1 MSIAVLDNKIPLL
14 VVVGPTASGKT
25 ALAVALA
32 KRYHGEVVSAD
43 SMQIYQGMRI
53 ATAKPTSAEM
63 EGVCHHLMDFL
74 PPGAVY
80 SVADYVRDA
89 HTCIRRLSEKGILPV
104 VAGGTGLYVDSLI
117 RNIQYAEIPSNPEI
131 RRRLEEQA
139 AEKGTADMLSELSAV
154 DPEAAS
160 RLHVND
166 QKRIIRALEVYQVSG
181 VTITE
186 YNRRSRAVES
196 PYRPYIVGLQVRDR
210 SVLYERINRRVDQM
224 VESGLIEEARTFS
237 GNAQSAT
244 AVQAIGYKELLPYFS
259 GAISLDKA
267 VEDIKR
273 ETRRYAKRQLSW
285 FRRNPD
291 INWFYLDDYTS
302 ATEMTDHICD
312 VIEKRCDFIGCKG
325 EKQKE

>member
-1 MSIAVLDNKIPLL
+1 MSIAALDNKVPLL

-43 SMQIYQGMRI
+43 SMQIYQGMCI

-63 EGVCHHLMDFL
+63 AGVRHHLIDFL
-74 PPGAVY
+74 PPGSVY

-89 HTCIRRLSEKGILPV
+89 HACIRELSEKGILPV

-139 AEKGTADMLSELSAV
+139 KEKGAADMLSELSTI

-196 PYRPYIVGLQVRDR
+196 PYRPFIVGLQVHDR

-224 VESGLIEEARTFS
+224 VESGLIEEVRTFS

-325 EKQKE
+325 EKPKE

>member
-1 MSIAVLDNKIPLL
+1 MSTSLSDNKIPLL

-25 ALAVALA
+25 SLAVTLA

-43 SMQIYQGMRI
+43 SMQIYRGMNI
-53 ATAKPTSAEM
+53 ATAKPDQAEM
-63 EGVCHHLMDFL
+63 DGIRHHLMDFL
-74 PPGAVY
+74 PSGAVY

-89 HTCIRRLSEKGILPV
+89 HACIRELTAADILPV

-117 RNIQYAEIPSNPEI
+117 RNIRYAEIPSNSEI

-139 AEKGTADMLSELSAV
+139 KEKGTADMLSELSAV

-196 PYRPYIVGLQVRDR
+196 PYRPFIIGLQVRDR

-224 VESGLIEEARTFS
+224 VEAGLIEEARAFFNDPYS
-237 GNAQSAT
+237 ST
-244 AVQAIGYKELLPYFS
+244 AIQAIGYKELLPHFT
-259 GAISLDKA
+259 GAISLNEA

-291 INWFYLDDYTS
+291 INWFYLDDYAS
-302 ATEMTDHICD
+302 AAEMEDHICTA
-312 VIEKRCDFIGCKG
+312 IEKRCDFIGGKA
-325 EKQKE
+325 

>member
-1 MSIAVLDNKIPLL
+1 MSTAIPDNRIPLL

-25 ALAVALA
+25 ALAIALA
-32 KRYHGEVVSAD
+32 KRYRGEVVSAD

-63 EGVCHHLMDFL
+63 EGVRHHLMDFL
-74 PPGAVY
+74 PPGSVY

-89 HTCIRRLSEKGILPV
+89 HACIRELSEKGILPV
-104 VAGGTGLYVDSLI
+104 VAGGTGLYMDSLI

-139 AEKGTADMLSELSAV
+139 KEKGTADMLSELSAV

-186 YNRRSRAVES
+186 YNRLSRMVES
-196 PYRPYIVGLQVRDR
+196 PYRTFIIGLQVRDR

-224 VESGLIEEARTFS
+224 VEAGLIEEARAFFNGPYS
-237 GNAQSAT
+237 ST
-244 AVQAIGYKELLPYFS
+244 AIQAIGYKELLPYFT
-259 GAISLDKA
+259 GAISLDEA

-291 INWFYLDDYTS
+291 INWFYLDDYPST
-302 ATEMTDHICD
+302 AEMTGRICD
-312 VIEKRCDFIGCKG
+312 TVEERCDFIGHK
-325 EKQKE
+325 EKKKKE

>member
-1 MSIAVLDNKIPLL
+1 MSTALPDNKIPLL

-25 ALAVALA
+25 ALAVTLA

-43 SMQIYQGMRI
+43 SMQIYQGMNI
-53 ATAKPTSAEM
+53 ATAKPNLAEM
-63 EGVCHHLMDFL
+63 DGIRHHLMDFL
-74 PPGAVY
+74 PPGAIY

-89 HTCIRRLSEKGILPV
+89 HACIRELAAAGILPV

-117 RNIQYAEIPSNPEI
+117 RNIRYAEIPTDPEI
-131 RRRLEEQA
+131 RRRLEVRAQGE
-139 AEKGTADMLSELSAV
+139 GTSGMLRELAAV
-154 DPEAAS
+154 DPETAS

-166 QKRIIRALEVYQVSG
+166 RKRIIRALEVYQTSG

-196 PYRPYIVGLQVRDR
+196 PYRPFMIGLQVRDR

-224 VESGLIEEARTFS
+224 VEAGLVEEARAFFDHTH
-237 GNAQSAT
+237 SAT
-244 AVQAIGYKELLPYFS
+244 AVQAIGYKELFPYFS
-259 GAISLDKA
+259 GVSGLEEALG
-267 VEDIKR
+267 DIKR

-291 INWFYLDDYTS
+291 INWFYLDNYAS
-302 ATEMTDHICD
+302 VAEMEDHICTA
-312 VIEKRCDFIGCKG
+312 IEKRCDFIAGKA
-325 EKQKE
+325 